1 MGCVVGNVMVGVHAI
16 VVVVVMVTHRN
27 NQYHDHH
34 RFTQLDGAVDH
45 VLRVKVGVL
54 AITRAMEDQC
64 MIAMVVSTTV
74 KKIHPDAQSC
84 NSNLVMF

>member
-1 MGCVVGNVMVGVHAI
+1 MGCVVGNVMVVVHAI

-27 NQYHDHH
+27 NHH
-34 RFTQLDGAVDH
+34 HHHQRFPVGGVVDH
-45 VLRVKVGVL
+45 VLRVEVGVL

-64 MIAMVVSTTV
+64 MIAMVVATTV